1 MKKTGNKRS
10 ITDTDTNSTN
20 QNTTNAGDLN
30 MTSLQKFD
38 RVTPSTRVYYGKG
51 TVVFNNEAYTAH
63 YLVFKSW
70 ETAIKLSTD
79 QVSQLSKVSLQNFT
93 RKNYAANLDTVCETF
108 TSDIIVQPIDEDL
121 TLRNIKKILPVHK
134 SNKKFAQV

>member
-1 MKKTGNKRS
+1 
-10 ITDTDTNSTN
+10 
-20 QNTTNAGDLN
+20 

-38 RVTPSTRVYYGKG
+38 RVTSSTRVYYGKG

-63 YLVFKSW
+63 YLVFKSS

-108 TSDIIVQPIDEDL
+108 TSDIIVQPIDEEL
-121 TLRNIKKILPVHK
+121 TLRNTKKILPVHK